1 MLVAVSADGRQKGLR
16 LMFVTG
22 SGEALQLLRL
32 IFDTPSH
39 EGDERG

>member
-1 MLVAVSADGRQKGLR
+1 
-16 LMFVTG
+16 MFVTT
-22 SGEALQLLRL
+22 SADALQLLRL